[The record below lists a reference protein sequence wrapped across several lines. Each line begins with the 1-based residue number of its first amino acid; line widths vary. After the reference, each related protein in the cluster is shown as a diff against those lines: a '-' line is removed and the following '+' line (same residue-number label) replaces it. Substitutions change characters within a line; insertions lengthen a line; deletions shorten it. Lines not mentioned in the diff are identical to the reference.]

1 MNPSRHTPG
10 EDWEAWLDRQLREL
24 PDRPAPPSLAP
35 RVLAA
40 IAARARLPWYRRPWL
55 EWPRLAQAGS
65 LLTVSFVLGALTYAL
80 LHLGELADTESLA
93 GQLRIWWAPVEAL
106 VAALGSVT
114 EALGV
119 LSRQVHPRVWLALGG
134 LAVLMYLACLG
145 VGTVLYRLA
154 ARPHFGGKKD
164 ETA

>member
-1 MNPSRHTPG
+1 MNPSRHNPG

-24 PDRPAPPSLAP
+24 PDRPAPASLAP

-40 IAARARLPWYRRPWL
+40 VAARARLPWYRRPWL
-55 EWPRLAQAGS
+55 EWPRPARAGS
-65 LLTVSFVLGALTYAL
+65 LLAMSFVLGALTYAL
-80 LHLGELADTESLA
+80 LHLGEPAGAESLA

-106 VAALGSVT
+106 AAALGSLA

-119 LSRQVHPRVWLALGG
+119 LSRQVHPRVWLALGS
-134 LAVLMYLACLG
+134 LATLMYLTCLG

-154 ARPHFGGKKD
+154 THPHSGGKKD